1 MKWNFSDDKVY
12 LFSTL
17 PESAR
22 EGNTSADELNF
33 GSGFEL
39 NFSIFVELCDRI
51 PLRYRWGQSYNGY
64 TLIRIRRRVLRCRR

>member
-1 MKWNFSDDKVY
+1 MKRNFLDDKVY

-22 EGNTSADELNF
+22 EGDTSADELNF
-33 GSGFEL
+33 GSDFNS
-39 NFSIFVELCDRI
+39 NFNVFVELCDRI
-51 PLRYRWGQSYNGY
+51 PLRYEWSQSYNGY